1 MRVEIYNDLTDGRDP
16 WKLLD
21 YNEFLDSLE
30 FKVFM

>member
-1 MRVEIYNDLTDGRDP
+1 MRVEIYNDLTEGRDP